1 MSKNKH
7 NQLTGSEIDR
17 SDDRIAITNELFTP
31 LEVCNEMIAQ
41 IPELV
46 LKNPNSKF
54 LDNSAGAGNFLLAL
68 QTKLQEYH
76 SLQHINDHMLYA
88 VELMEDNHQEL
99 CKRLGVS
106 TSHEHFVCKD
116 TIGYDHSFGELMLLE
131 SELGKVKE
139 PLHYSPQLN
148 KEASQARLPL

>member
-54 LDNSAGAGNFLLAL
+54 LDNSACAGNFLLAL
-68 QTKLQEYH
+68 QTKLQ
-76 SLQHINDHMLYA
+76 
-88 VELMEDNHQEL
+88 
-99 CKRLGVS
+99 
-106 TSHEHFVCKD
+106 
-116 TIGYDHSFGELMLLE
+116 
-131 SELGKVKE
+131 
-139 PLHYSPQLN
+139 
-148 KEASQARLPL
+148 